1 MLSNLHVSKNILT
14 PEAVSVILSIISLF
28 SINTPTKS
36 KSIPWDA
43 ILLWS
48 KRQPDPFLTSDT
60 WLWQSSARLRQK
72 FKWRNTESAAKYNK
86 YANLSFQKP
95 IPGHLIMSPYFFML
109 LFSLLQWE
117 EAASAAALFCLPTCL
132 HLLYGCL
139 GNPAENNACVSH
151 LVDYM
156 SKSNLNQRVT
166 NLIDGDGS
174 IQKQPKKLM
183 LCKLHIYCSWICEHI
198 LVCLDRIQIIFWT
211 ARHIT

>member
-1 MLSNLHVSKNILT
+1 MECHPAMVQEVTL
-14 PEAVSVILSIISLF
+14 
-28 SINTPTKS
+28 
-36 KSIPWDA
+36 
-43 ILLWS
+43 
-48 KRQPDPFLTSDT
+48 PFLNLWYLIMTVQCKAKDT
-60 WLWQSSARLRQK
+60 NSIGEILNQK
-72 FKWRNTESAAKYNK
+72 QNIVNMQNSPFRS
-86 YANLSFQKP
+86 L
-95 IPGHLIMSPYFFML
+95 IPGHLIMSLYFFML

-117 EAASAAALFCLPTCL
+117 EAAFAAVFFCLPTCL

-198 LVCLDRIQIIFWT
+198 LVCLDRIQIIFRT

>member
-1 MLSNLHVSKNILT
+1 MTVQCKAKDTNSIGEILNQKQNIVNMQNS
-14 PEAVSVILSIISLF
+14 PFRSL
-28 SINTPTKS
+28 
-36 KSIPWDA
+36 
-43 ILLWS
+43 
-48 KRQPDPFLTSDT
+48 
-60 WLWQSSARLRQK
+60 
-72 FKWRNTESAAKYNK
+72 
-86 YANLSFQKP
+86 
-95 IPGHLIMSPYFFML
+95 IPGHLIMSLYFFML

-117 EAASAAALFCLPTCL
+117 EAAFAAVFFCLPTCL

-183 LCKLHIYCSWICEHI
+183 LCKLHIYCS
-198 LVCLDRIQIIFWT
+198 
-211 ARHIT
+211 